1 MAKYSTGGM
10 SGGGS
15 GACELCGAEVDVL
28 QDATIAGAQ
37 LSVCKSCAPHDDR
50 GPASQKQQSGGEG
63 DRPSAG
69 RRAAQQAAKF
79 ADAAGGDSRH
89 WEEHG
94 TNYEKDQLP
103 YLVSGYGDI
112 VESARQEAGLTIEE
126 LADELD
132 IPLDSLEAVEQ
143 GRAARAGVGGSV
155 IETIEEELDLSITE
169 RA

>member
-37 LSVCKSCAPHDDR
+37 LSVCKQCAPHDDR
-50 GPASQKQQSGGEG
+50 GPASQERKSEG
-63 DRPSAG
+63 RSDRPSSG

-79 ADAAGGDSRH
+79 ADAARGDARH

-103 YLVSGYGDI
+103 YLVSGYGGL
-112 VESARQEAGLTIEE
+112 VESARQDAGLTIEE
-126 LADELD
+126 LAEKLD

-155 IETIEEELDLSITE
+155 IQTIEEGLDVTITE
-169 RA
+169 SA